1 MTAGHIFISHA
12 TADDP
17 FVRDLRQALESLGLT
32 VWMDSRNL
40 RGGDKLARQVEQA
53 IEEARQVIV
62 VLSPHTINS
71 PWVRREIGKVLEVE
85 KRRRDEDYRVIPLLL
100 PGVEPA
106 ALPLWF
112 DEEPLAVPI
121 ELKIGGLSEALPAL
135 LAALGERLPTDRE
148 TMPAVA
154 PQPVEEL
161 VLELRDPKVA
171 LREGKRQVTATATL
185 VYQPAHTA
193 ARDVES
199 SRYLFTAPLGPI
211 ELDELRWYLEEYTL
225 WPTGVFKERAER
237 IEAQLPQWGRA
248 LYQAALGAP
257 AAQDALTAWRQA
269 ADSVERRFSVWVDS
283 ELPADSREED
293 QAAAREAA
301 SDLLSLPWELLR
313 DDRGVLF
320 RGKDAVGVRRRLPN
334 RRQQSIRLTELPIRI
349 LLVSPRP
356 EDEHARYFD
365 HRASGL
371 PLVEA
376 VENLG
381 ELVELTVLTP
391 PTFPALE
398 EALRRADEAGQP
410 FDVVHFDGH
419 GVYDRKLGLGALCFE
434 DPKDTGKLERRG
446 MQQVHAQK
454 LAEVIRGYR
463 IPLVFLDACQTARV
477 EEDPTASVAAKL
489 LDEGV
494 TSVVAMSHSVLVETA
509 RRFVQAFYAEL
520 AQGAPVGKAMLA
532 GQLALSGDTHR
543 GAVMGAGELHLQ
555 DWFVPV
561 LYQEERDPQL
571 ITALPPQT
579 VRRLQARQ
587 RRLSLGDLPEAPP
600 HTFIGRSR
608 ELLALERLL
617 QAEPYAVLRGPGG
630 IGKTTL
636 AAELARWLLRSG
648 RFRRAAFAS
657 LETYTDARG
666 MLDTLGRQLLPDG
679 DRYSVAQYPSLE
691 KALQPVQRAL
701 ADQSTIVVLDNLE
714 SVLPDA
720 AGQVPPG
727 AAPLEELFDLCRA
740 LLDAHGATRL
750 LFTSRERLPSP
761 FDDGRMPPLGALT
774 RDDAVKLVEQ
784 VMAREG
790 WQPPATDPGATPQE
804 ITDLVEAVHCHPRPL
819 VLLAREV
826 GQRKGGVRATTDNLH
841 GLMRELH
848 EKHPDDRERSLF
860 ASVELSLRRLP
871 AAMRQQVNV
880 LAVFHGGAN
889 MAVLALML
897 DGDADAA
904 GNMAAALIDVG
915 LGEDMGYGHLRL
927 DPALPAYLLEELDEA
942 ERDALRARWGQAMVQ
957 LTGFLYEQIFKA
969 AQLAFGLTLLELPN
983 LLRML
988 AWAQENLP
996 PEQMV
1001 GLAGQMETL
1010 LAQLG
1015 RPQALAQATQVRE
1028 GAAQALGQWS
1038 HARYLTE
1045 SANVRR
1051 LLERGDLPGA
1061 HVAARQLLQRCLA
1074 GGEGAYPGAAY
1085 DIAMAHFSLG
1095 RVLRFMGAAEAAL
1108 APLAEAQQRSQR
1120 LADAGNTS
1128 AARMASAAITES
1140 ADCLTD
1146 LGRLDE
1152 AAAGY
1157 QEAIRRFEKLGD
1169 RRWVA
1174 VSKGQLGTVRML
1186 QGRYAEALK
1195 AHAEARDI
1203 FEGLGEPRTVA
1214 TAWHQIAM
1222 VHRSACQYDQAE
1234 RAYRQSLARR
1244 VRLKDRAGECDTL
1257 TELGNLYVEMERL
1270 EEAVTFYRQAIDID
1284 IGLGDLRDEGI
1295 DRSNLASVLIKL
1307 GRTDEARREL
1317 ERAIKCNEPFGHAA
1331 KPWKTWDILH
1341 DLEREAGDP
1350 QAAAHA
1356 RQQAVQTYL
1365 AYRRAGGESRRPGAQ
1380 LCAQIAQDIQ
1390 RGDTT
1395 EAKRFLAQAA
1405 TAPDTPAWLKAMIPK
1420 LQAILRG
1427 SRDPALAT
1435 DPNLDFR
1442 DAVELQLLL
1451 EALGS

>member
-1 MTAGHIFISHA
+1 MTTDHIFVSHA
-12 TADDP
+12 TADDA
-17 FVRDLRQALESLGLT
+17 FVRDLRQALEGLGLS
-32 VWMDSRNL
+32 VWVDSRNL

-62 VLSPHTINS
+62 VLSSNTINS
-71 PWVRREIGKVLEVE
+71 PWVRKEIRKALEVE
-85 KRRRDEDYRVIPLLL
+85 KQRADDDYRVIPLLL
-100 PGVEPA
+100 PGVEPS
-106 ALPLWF
+106 ALELWF
-112 DEEPLAVPI
+112 DEEPSGIRV
-121 ELKIGGLSEALPAL
+121 ELKTAGVSEALPPI
-135 LAALGERLPTDRE
+135 LAALGERLPTDPE
-148 TMPAVA
+148 TMQAVA
-154 PQPVEEL
+154 PQLAEEL
-161 VLELRDPKVA
+161 VLELRDPKVT
-171 LREGKRQVTATATL
+171 LREGKREATATATL
-185 VYQPAHTA
+185 VYQPAHYA
-193 ARDVES
+193 ARQVES
-199 SRYLFTAPLGPI
+199 SRYFFTAPLGPI
-211 ELDELRWYLEEYTL
+211 ELDELRWYLEEYAL

-257 AAQDALTAWRQA
+257 AAQDALTAWRQV

-334 RRQQSIRLTELPIRI
+334 RRQQSVRLTELPIRI

-356 EDEHARYFD
+356 EDEHTRYFD
-365 HRASGL
+365 HRTSGL

-434 DPKDTGKLERRG
+434 DPQDSGKLERRG
-446 MQQVHAQK
+446 MQLVHAQK

-520 AQGAPVGKAMLA
+520 ARGAPVGKAMLA

-587 RRLSLGDLPEAPP
+587 RRLSLGDLPEPPP

-617 QAEPYAVLRGPGG
+617 HAEPYAVVRGPGG

-636 AAELARWLLRSG
+636 GAELARWLVRSG

-666 MLDTLGRQLLPDG
+666 VLDTLGRQLLPDG

-691 KALQPVQRAL
+691 KALQPVERAL
-701 ADQSTIVVLDNLE
+701 ADQSTIIVLDNLE

-720 AGQVPPG
+720 EGPAPPG
-727 AAPLEELFDLCRA
+727 AAPVEELFGLCQA
-740 LLDAHGATRL
+740 LLGAHGATRL
-750 LFTSRERLPSP
+750 AFTSREPLPAP
-761 FDDGRMPPLGALT
+761 FDHGRRDRPLGALT
-774 RDDAVKLVEQ
+774 RNDAVKLVEQ
-784 VMAREG
+784 VMARAG
-790 WQPPATDPGATPQE
+790 WEPPEADPGATPQE
-804 ITDLVEAVHCHPRPL
+804 ITDLVEAVNRHPRAL

-826 GQRKGGVRATTDNLH
+826 ARRGVRATTENLH

-848 EKHPDDRERSLF
+848 QKHPDDRERSLF

-871 AAMRQQVNV
+871 AAMRQQVRG
-880 LAVFHGGAN
+880 LAVFHGGAHLS
-889 MAVLALML
+889 ALAHVL
-897 DGDADAA
+897 GVDADAA
-904 GNMAAALIDVG
+904 RELAIALIDVG

-927 DPALPAYLLEELDEA
+927 DPALPAYLLGELEPA
-942 ERDALRARWGQAMVQ
+942 ERDALRARWAEAMAA
-957 LTGFLYEQIFKA
+957 LTGFLYQQHFKD
-969 AQLAFGLTLLELPN
+969 AQLAARLTLLELPN

-996 PEQMV
+996 AEQV
-1001 GLAGQMETL
+1001 VNLADSVETL

-1015 RPQALAQATQVRE
+1015 RPQALAQTTRVRE
-1028 GAAQALGQWS
+1028 QAAQALGEWS
-1038 HARYLTE
+1038 HARFLAE
-1045 SANVRR
+1045 SANIDR

-1061 HVAARQLLQRCLA
+1061 HAAARQLLQRCLA
-1074 GGEGAYPGAAY
+1074 GGEQAFPEAAY
-1085 DIAMAHFSLG
+1085 DIATAHIKLG
-1095 RVLRFMGAAEAAL
+1095 RVLRLMGAAGAAL
-1108 APLAEAQQRSQR
+1108 EPLAEAQQRFQR
-1120 LADAGNTS
+1120 LADAGNMS
-1128 AARMASAAITES
+1128 AAGMASAAITES
-1140 ADCLTD
+1140 ADCLRD

-1152 AAAGY
+1152 AAVGY
-1157 QEAIRRFEKLGD
+1157 QEGIRRDEKRGTVRD
-1169 RRWVA
+1169 VA
-1174 VSKGQLGTVRML
+1174 VGKGQLATVRML
-1186 QGRYAEALK
+1186 QGHYAEALK
-1195 AHAEARDI
+1195 AHAEACDI
-1203 FEGLGEPRTVA
+1203 FEGLGEPRMVS
-1214 TAWHQIAM
+1214 TAWHQMGI
-1222 VHRSACQYDQAE
+1222 VHRWAGQYDQAE
-1234 RAYRQSLARR
+1234 RAYRQSLAIK

-1257 TELGNLYVEMERL
+1257 TELGNLYGGMGRL
-1270 EEAVTFYRQAIDID
+1270 DEAVIFYRQAIDID
-1284 IGLGDLRDEGI
+1284 IELGDSRDEGI
-1295 DRSNLASVLIKL
+1295 DRNNLANVLIKL
-1307 GRTDEARREL
+1307 GRYDEARREL
-1317 ERAIKCNEPFGHAA
+1317 ERAIVCREPFGHAA
-1331 KPWKTWDILH
+1331 EPWKTWALLH
-1341 DLEREAGDP
+1341 DLEREAGDS
-1350 QAAAHA
+1350 QAAAQA

-1365 AYRRAGGESRRPGAQ
+1365 AYRRAGGESRLPGAQ
-1380 LCAQIAQDIQ
+1380 LCALVAQAIGQ
-1390 RGDTT
+1390 GNTT
-1395 EAKRFLAQAA
+1395 EAEQRLARYLEPDAVPQA
-1405 TAPDTPAWLKAMIPK
+1405 KAMIRK
-1420 LQAILRG
+1420 LQAILQG

-1442 DAVELQLLL
+1442 DAAELLLLL